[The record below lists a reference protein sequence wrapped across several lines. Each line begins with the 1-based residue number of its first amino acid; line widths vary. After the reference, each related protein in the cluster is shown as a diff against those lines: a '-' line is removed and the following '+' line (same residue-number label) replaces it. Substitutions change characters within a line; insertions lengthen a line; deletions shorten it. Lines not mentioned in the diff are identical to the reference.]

1 MGISD
6 GESHAGTGVL
16 ESELGVMQVQDGS
29 RSSAAAVAARE
40 RRRAGRSSPPGDE
53 VSGEFRCA
61 ECGYGVIVRSMLP
74 TCPMCRGLVWEEP
87 GGSPFSS

>member
-16 ESELGVMQVQDGS
+16 KSEVGVMRVQNGS
-29 RSSAAAVAARE
+29 RSPAATVAARGNVE
-40 RRRAGRSSPPGDE
+40 QVFFAAGRE

-61 ECGYGVIVRSMLP
+61 ECGYGVIVRSLLP
-74 TCPMCRGLVWEEP
+74 ACPMCRGVVWEEP
-87 GGSPFSS
+87 AGSPFSS